1 MSFWST
7 VMFVASTR
15 EYTAE
20 LNGGLHDG
28 ELVIVRLPKAAS
40 GPAAGKI
47 TVRGEMYDL
56 WLYRVREDGNRYA
69 YTHSSLNMDALPDQT
84 PSDDTE

>member
-7 VMFVASTR
+7 VIFVASAR

-20 LNGGLHDG
+20 LIGGLHDG
-28 ELVIVRLPKAAS
+28 ELVLVRLPPAMS

-47 TVRGEMYDL
+47 AFKGEMYRL

-69 YTHSSLNMDALPDQT
+69 YTHSSICMDSMPEQT
-84 PSDDTE
+84 SSDDTE